1 LVGVL
6 VDVCVGVSVATGVFV
21 GVAVGVSVATGVFVA
36 VVVGVSVARGVLVSV
51 LVGVGVGVLVGV
63 STLKL
68 SDFTHSRLF
77 PPGNTGVVH
86 TITLYSPFG
95 DVPNGCVTHPEKLP
109 LESVTGQVYGPPN
122 TVFSLVSVTYA

>member
-1 LVGVL
+1 VLVGTP
-6 VDVCVGVSVATGVFV
+6 A
-21 GVAVGVSVATGVFVA
+21 GVFVA
-36 VVVGVSVARGVLVSV
+36 VGVCVDTGVVVGVP
-51 LVGVGVGVLVGV
+51 VGVGVGVLVGV

-68 SDFTHSRLF
+68 SDFTHSGLF

-86 TITLYSPFG
+86 TISLYSPFG

-122 TVFSLVSVTYA
+122 TVLALVSVTYA